1 MIDEKDLKD
10 GVLYDCWLKENEL
23 FFNEL
28 KPNIP
33 YEEFEKFLFVGT
45 HYAPLEN
52 ILSEL
57 NRYRSEDI
65 FSTTSAEEI
74 TKYLE
79 DNHPEYLI

>member
-1 MIDEKDLKD
+1 MTDEKDLKD
-10 GVLYDCWLKENEL
+10 GVLYECWLKENEL

-33 YEEFEKFLFVGT
+33 YGEFKKFLFVGT

-52 ILSEL
+52 ILREL

-65 FSTTSAEEI
+65 FTTSTEEM

-79 DNHPEYLI
+79 IKYPEYLI

>member
-1 MIDEKDLKD
+1 MTDEKDLKD
-10 GVLYDCWLKENEL
+10 GVLYECWLKENEL

-28 KPNIP
+28 KSNIP

-65 FSTTSAEEI
+65 FATTSTEEI

-79 DNHPEYLI
+79 IIYPEYLI